1 MNETPT
7 GFTPDGANNVPDQ
20 NQQYAGQYGQQQYG
34 ADSQYAGQYG
44 QQQYGADSQYA
55 GQYGQQ
61 QYGADSQYAG
71 QYGQQQY
78 GADNQYAGQYGQQQ
92 YGADSQ
98 YAGQY
103 GQQQYGA
110 DSQYAGQYGQQQYGA
125 GGMNSLGDTVYSQ
138 TVNMYGDQAHK
149 PETPNKRKGIKI
161 AIISI
166 VAALVVIAAFVVV
179 YLVFLK
185 KTPQE
190 IVESAMENTFKE
202 AENDSLAGVVELEE
216 FDLDNIDFQS
226 RFKIDSLT
234 GLDEFKDAEVEWNGK
249 TAISDGKNNFALG
262 GSLSMA
268 GETASVEVKVVDN
281 KIYFSSPELFTK
293 TFLLDVDSI
302 MSELGTSASGLG
314 GTIDSESLK
323 KIIEED
329 LAPAT
334 ETFKKSVV
342 YEKVGKEEFTNANG
356 DKVKAEHYTITV
368 TKQAISDYADAIVKC
383 LSKYIDSNL
392 SDDMLSEMGVSKD
405 AIKQQIELAVPTAIN
420 MMFTDD
426 IKINVY
432 VDGDKIARID
442 SDYTFGST
450 TMGAKL
456 NVDFMGNDSAT
467 SDVKASL
474 VLSAGGVDYIS
485 YNMAGSRKKSGDKT
499 EKTIDYTLSLEN
511 GSEPQNIIGKN
522 TFSYDKKS
530 GEVSGN
536 SEIEVNAESIAVN
549 YSAILADINK
559 GKSFSLND
567 MKMDVNV
574 SGEQVIS
581 LSGEMKLG
589 KNSEAITAPADGD
602 VVDYSVLEN
611 DDATKYVNMDG
622 LKAIAAAWSDILTSA
637 ADKFPSIGSNNY
649 PVIDEDDTDDTD
661 DTDANDNDATE
672 EATTEAD
679 TETADYSKEVIKMG
693 DKTIK
698 VKDPAGYERS
708 YASQYSISLNGNDGS
723 DYVTYESME
732 GFDLAA
738 TIKFYKDYYANYE
751 EDEYDK
757 LEDVKDGTVKAKDG
771 TEVSYLLVKRT
782 VFESDVEEVIF
793 MYPVGSDTVVC
804 SVKYWDAP
812 DKIDVQSLCSKFI
825 GAMEIK

>member
-20 NQQYAGQYGQQQYG
+20 NQQYAGQYGQQND
-34 ADSQYAGQYG
+34 ANNQYAGPYS

-61 QYGADSQYAG
+61 QYGAD
-71 QYGQQQY
+71 
-78 GADNQYAGQYGQQQ
+78 
-92 YGADSQ
+92 
-98 YAGQY
+98 
-103 GQQQYGA
+103 
-110 DSQYAGQYGQQQYGA
+110 
-125 GGMNSLGDTVYSQ
+125 GMNSLGDTVYSQ
-138 TVNMYGDQAHK
+138 TVNMYGDQSHK
-149 PETPNKRKGIKI
+149 PESPNKRKGIKI

-268 GETASVEVKVVDN
+268 GETASVEIKVVDN

-420 MMFTDD
+420 MMFADD

-456 NVDFMGNDSAT
+456 NIDFMGNDSAA
-467 SDVKASL
+467 SDVKASF

-485 YNMAGSRKKSGDKT
+485 YNIAGSRKKSGDKT

-511 GSEPQNIIGKN
+511 GSETQNIIGKN

-549 YSAILADINK
+549 YSAILTDINK

-611 DDATKYVNMDG
+611 DDATKYVNMDS
-622 LKAIAAAWSDILTSA
+622 LNKIVAAWSDILNSA
-637 ADKFPSIGSNNY
+637 ADKFPSIGSSNY
-649 PVIDEDDTDDTD
+649 PVIDEDDTD

-672 EATTEAD
+672 KATTEAY
-679 TETADYSKEVIKMG
+679 TEAYTEAADYSKEVIKMG

-771 TEVSYLLVKRT
+771 TEVSYMLVKRT

-825 GAMEIK
+825 DAMEIK

>member
-432 VDGDKIARID
+432 VDGDKIAHID

>member
-78 GADNQYAGQYGQQQ
+78 GADN
-92 YGADSQ
+92 
-98 YAGQY
+98 
-103 GQQQYGA
+103 
-110 DSQYAGQYGQQQYGA
+110 QYAGQYGQQQYGA

-202 AENDSLAGVVELEE
+202 AENDSLAGVVELDE

-262 GSLSMA
+262 GSFSMA

-342 YEKVGKEEFTNANG
+342 YEKVGKKEFTNANG

-368 TKQAISDYADAIVKC
+368 TKQAISDYSDAIVKC

-405 AIKQQIELAVPTAIN
+405 AIKQQIEFAVPTAIN

-485 YNMAGSRKKSGDKT
+485 YNMAGSRKKSGDKI

-649 PVIDEDDTDDTD
+649 PVIDED

>member
-44 QQQYGADSQYA
+44 QQQYGADS
-55 GQYGQQ
+55 
-61 QYGADSQYAG
+61 
-71 QYGQQQY
+71 
-78 GADNQYAGQYGQQQ
+78 QYAGQYGQQQ

-649 PVIDEDDTDDTD
+649 PVIDEDDEDDTD
-661 DTDANDNDATE
+661 DTDATE

>member
-405 AIKQQIELAVPTAIN
+405 AIKQQIELAVPTTIN
-420 MMFTDD
+420 MMFLT
-426 IKINVY
+426 IY
-432 VDGDKIARID
+432 
-442 SDYTFGST
+442 
-450 TMGAKL
+450 
-456 NVDFMGNDSAT
+456 
-467 SDVKASL
+467 L
-474 VLSAGGVDYIS
+474 VQLQWV
-485 YNMAGSRKKSGDKT
+485 
-499 EKTIDYTLSLEN
+499 
-511 GSEPQNIIGKN
+511 
-522 TFSYDKKS
+522 
-530 GEVSGN
+530 
-536 SEIEVNAESIAVN
+536 
-549 YSAILADINK
+549 
-559 GKSFSLND
+559 
-567 MKMDVNV
+567 
-574 SGEQVIS
+574 
-581 LSGEMKLG
+581 
-589 KNSEAITAPADGD
+589 
-602 VVDYSVLEN
+602 
-611 DDATKYVNMDG
+611 
-622 LKAIAAAWSDILTSA
+622 
-637 ADKFPSIGSNNY
+637 
-649 PVIDEDDTDDTD
+649 
-661 DTDANDNDATE
+661 
-672 EATTEAD
+672 
-679 TETADYSKEVIKMG
+679 
-693 DKTIK
+693 
-698 VKDPAGYERS
+698 RS
-708 YASQYSISLNGNDGS
+708 
-723 DYVTYESME
+723 
-732 GFDLAA
+732 
-738 TIKFYKDYYANYE
+738 
-751 EDEYDK
+751 
-757 LEDVKDGTVKAKDG
+757 
-771 TEVSYLLVKRT
+771 
-782 VFESDVEEVIF
+782 
-793 MYPVGSDTVVC
+793 
-804 SVKYWDAP
+804 
-812 DKIDVQSLCSKFI
+812 
-825 GAMEIK
+825 

>member
-78 GADNQYAGQYGQQQ
+78 GT
-92 YGADSQ
+92 
-98 YAGQY
+98 
-103 GQQQYGA
+103 

-202 AENDSLAGVVELEE
+202 AENDSLAGVVELDE

-405 AIKQQIELAVPTAIN
+405 AIKQQIELTVPTAIN

-456 NVDFMGNDSAT
+456 SVDFMGNDSAT
-467 SDVKASL
+467 SDVKASF

-536 SEIEVNAESIAVN
+536 SEIEVNAKSIAVN

-611 DDATKYVNMDG
+611 DDATKYVNMDS
-622 LKAIAAAWSDILTSA
+622 LSEIVAAWSNILNSA

-661 DTDANDNDATE
+661 DTDANDTDATE

>member
-44 QQQYGADSQYA
+44 QQQYG
-55 GQYGQQ
+55 QQ

-78 GADNQYAGQYGQQQ
+78 GADSQYAGQYGQQQ

-334 ETFKKSVV
+334 ETFKKSIV

-405 AIKQQIELAVPTAIN
+405 AIKQQIELAVPTVIN

-456 NVDFMGNDSAT
+456 NIDFMGNDSAT
-467 SDVKASL
+467 SDVKASF

-611 DDATKYVNMDG
+611 DDATKYVNMDS
-622 LKAIAAAWSDILTSA
+622 LREIVAAWSNILNSA
-637 ADKFPSIGSNNY
+637 ADKFPSIGSSSY
-649 PVIDEDDTDDTD
+649 PGIDEDDTDDI
-661 DTDANDNDATE
+661 DANDNDATE

-738 TIKFYKDYYANYE
+738 TIKFYNDYYANYE

>member
-61 QYGADSQYAG
+61 QCGAGS
-71 QYGQQQY
+71 
-78 GADNQYAGQYGQQQ
+78 QYAGQYGQQQ

-202 AENDSLAGVVELEE
+202 AENDSLAGVVELDE

-456 NVDFMGNDSAT
+456 SVDFMGNDSAT
-467 SDVKASL
+467 SDVKASF

-499 EKTIDYTLSLEN
+499 EKIIDYTLSLEN

-611 DDATKYVNMDG
+611 DDATKYVNMDSLNG
-622 LKAIAAAWSDILTSA
+622 IVAAWSDILNSA

-661 DTDANDNDATE
+661 DIDANDNDATE

-738 TIKFYKDYYANYE
+738 TIKFYNDYYANYE

>member
-20 NQQYAGQYGQQQYG
+20 NQ
-34 ADSQYAGQYG
+34 QYAGQYG

-161 AIISI
+161 AITSI

-202 AENDSLAGVVELEE
+202 AENDSLAGVVELED

-499 EKTIDYTLSLEN
+499 EKTIDYALSLEN

-589 KNSEAITAPADGD
+589 KNSEAITAPADGN

-757 LEDVKDGTVKAKDG
+757 LEDVKDGTVKAKDMR
-771 TEVSYLLVKRT
+771 EAMLHST
-782 VFESDVEEVIF
+782 VYHS
-793 MYPVGSDTVVC
+793 TVTMDLTMLHMNRW
-804 SVKYWDAP
+804 KDLIWLP
-812 DKIDVQSLCSKFI
+812 Q
-825 GAMEIK
+825 

>member
-61 QYGADSQYAG
+61 QYGADNQYAG

-432 VDGDKIARID
+432 VDGDKIAHID

>member
-44 QQQYGADSQYA
+44 QQQYGADS
-55 GQYGQQ
+55 
-61 QYGADSQYAG
+61 
-71 QYGQQQY
+71 
-78 GADNQYAGQYGQQQ
+78 QYAGQYGQQQ

-432 VDGDKIARID
+432 VDGDKIAHID

>member
-432 VDGDKIARID
+432 VDGDKIAHID
-442 SDYTFGST
+442 SDYIFGST

-649 PVIDEDDTDDTD
+649 PVIDEDDTD
-661 DTDANDNDATE
+661 ANDNDATE

-732 GFDLAA
+732 GFDLDA

>member
-78 GADNQYAGQYGQQQ
+78 GADN
-92 YGADSQ
+92 Q

-202 AENDSLAGVVELEE
+202 AENDSLAGVVELDE

-405 AIKQQIELAVPTAIN
+405 AIKQQIELSVPTVIN

-467 SDVKASL
+467 SDVKASF

-499 EKTIDYTLSLEN
+499 EKTIDYTFSLEN

-611 DDATKYVNMDG
+611 DDATKYVNMG
-622 LKAIAAAWSDILTSA
+622 SLNEIVAAWSNILNSA

-649 PVIDEDDTDDTD
+649 PVIDEDDTDDT
-661 DTDANDNDATE
+661 DATE

>member
-44 QQQYGADSQYA
+44 QQQYGADS
-55 GQYGQQ
+55 
-61 QYGADSQYAG
+61 
-71 QYGQQQY
+71 
-78 GADNQYAGQYGQQQ
+78 QYAGQYGQQQ

-432 VDGDKIARID
+432 VDGDKIAHID
-442 SDYTFGST
+442 SDYIFGST

-649 PVIDEDDTDDTD
+649 PVIDEDDTD
-661 DTDANDNDATE
+661 ANDNDATE

-732 GFDLAA
+732 GFDLDA

>member
-78 GADNQYAGQYGQQQ
+78 GADSQYAGQYGQQQ

-103 GQQQYGA
+103 GQQQYGT

-202 AENDSLAGVVELEE
+202 AENDSLAGVVELDE

-405 AIKQQIELAVPTAIN
+405 AIKQQIELTVPTAIN

-456 NVDFMGNDSAT
+456 SVDFMGNDSAT
-467 SDVKASL
+467 SDVKASF

-536 SEIEVNAESIAVN
+536 SEIEVNAKSIAVN

-611 DDATKYVNMDG
+611 DDATKYVNMDS
-622 LKAIAAAWSDILTSA
+622 LSEIVAAWSNILNSA

-661 DTDANDNDATE
+661 DTDANDTDATE

>member
-34 ADSQYAGQYG
+34 
-44 QQQYGADSQYA
+44 QQ
-55 GQYGQQ
+55 
-61 QYGADSQYAG
+61 
-71 QYGQQQY
+71 
-78 GADNQYAGQYGQQQ
+78 QYGQQQ

-202 AENDSLAGVVELEE
+202 AENDSLAGVVELDE

-334 ETFKKSVV
+334 ETFKKSIV

-405 AIKQQIELAVPTAIN
+405 AIKQQIELAVPTVIN

-467 SDVKASL
+467 SDVKASF
-474 VLSAGGVDYIS
+474 VLSAGGMDYIS

-549 YSAILADINK
+549 YSAILTDINK

-611 DDATKYVNMDG
+611 DDATKYVNMDSLNG
-622 LKAIAAAWSDILTSA
+622 IVAAWSNILNSA

-738 TIKFYKDYYANYE
+738 TIKFYNDYYANYE

>member
-20 NQQYAGQYGQQQYG
+20 NQQYAGQYGQQQYGQQQYGQQQYGQQQYGADSQYAGQYGQQQYG

-71 QYGQQQY
+71 QYGQQQC
-78 GADNQYAGQYGQQQ
+78 GAG
-92 YGADSQ
+92 SQ

-103 GQQQYGA
+103 GQQQYEV
-110 DSQYAGQYGQQQYGA
+110 

-202 AENDSLAGVVELEE
+202 AENDSLAGVVELDE

-405 AIKQQIELAVPTAIN
+405 AIKQQIELSVPTAIN

-456 NVDFMGNDSAT
+456 SVDFMGNDSAT
-467 SDVKASL
+467 SDVKASF

-622 LKAIAAAWSDILTSA
+622 LNGIVAAWSDILTSA

-661 DTDANDNDATE
+661 DIDANDNDATE

>member
-61 QYGADSQYAG
+61 QYGAD
-71 QYGQQQY
+71 
-78 GADNQYAGQYGQQQ
+78 N
-92 YGADSQ
+92 Q

-329 LAPAT
+329 LSPAT

-342 YEKVGKEEFTNANG
+342 YEKVGKKEFTNANG

-405 AIKQQIELAVPTAIN
+405 AIKQQIELAVPTTIN

-456 NVDFMGNDSAT
+456 SVDFMGNDSAT
-467 SDVKASL
+467 SDVKASF

-485 YNMAGSRKKSGDKT
+485 YNMAGSRNKSGDKT

-611 DDATKYVNMDG
+611 DDATKYVNMDS
-622 LKAIAAAWSDILTSA
+622 LREIVAAWSDILTSA

-649 PVIDEDDTDDTD
+649 PVIDEDDTD

>member
-78 GADNQYAGQYGQQQ
+78 GADN
-92 YGADSQ
+92 
-98 YAGQY
+98 
-103 GQQQYGA
+103 
-110 DSQYAGQYGQQQYGA
+110 QYAGQYGQQQYGA

-432 VDGDKIARID
+432 VDGDKIAHID

>member
-34 ADSQYAGQYG
+34 QQQYGQQQYG
-44 QQQYGADSQYA
+44 QQQYGADS
-55 GQYGQQ
+55 
-61 QYGADSQYAG
+61 
-71 QYGQQQY
+71 
-78 GADNQYAGQYGQQQ
+78 QYAGQYGQQQ

-202 AENDSLAGVVELEE
+202 AENDSLAGVVELDE

-334 ETFKKSVV
+334 ETFKKSIV

-405 AIKQQIELAVPTAIN
+405 AIKQQIELAVPTVIN

-467 SDVKASL
+467 SDVKASF
-474 VLSAGGVDYIS
+474 VLSAGGMDYIS

-549 YSAILADINK
+549 YSAILTDINK

-611 DDATKYVNMDG
+611 DDATKYVNMDSLNG
-622 LKAIAAAWSDILTSA
+622 IVAAWSNILNSA

-738 TIKFYKDYYANYE
+738 TIKFYNDYYANYE

>member
-20 NQQYAGQYGQQQYG
+20 NQQYAGQYGQQNDANNQYAGPYSQQQYG

-78 GADNQYAGQYGQQQ
+78 GADG
-92 YGADSQ
+92 
-98 YAGQY
+98 
-103 GQQQYGA
+103 
-110 DSQYAGQYGQQQYGA
+110 QYAGQYGQQQYGA

-185 KTPQE
+185 RTPQE

-456 NVDFMGNDSAT
+456 NIDFMGNDSAT
-467 SDVKASL
+467 SDVKASF

-485 YNMAGSRKKSGDKT
+485 YNIAGSRKKSGDKT

-511 GSEPQNIIGKN
+511 GSETQNIIGKN

-549 YSAILADINK
+549 YSAILTDINK

-611 DDATKYVNMDG
+611 DDATKYVNMDS
-622 LKAIAAAWSDILTSA
+622 LNKIVAAWSDILNSA
-637 ADKFPSIGSNNY
+637 ADKFPSIGSSNY
-649 PVIDEDDTDDTD
+649 PVIDEDDTD

-672 EATTEAD
+672 EATTEAY
-679 TETADYSKEVIKMG
+679 TEAYTEAADYSKEVIKMG

-771 TEVSYLLVKRT
+771 TEVSYMLVKRT

>member
-1 MNETPT
+1 MHETPT

-20 NQQYAGQYGQQQYG
+20 NQQYAGQYGQQNDANNQYAGPYSQQQYG

-78 GADNQYAGQYGQQQ
+78 GAD
-92 YGADSQ
+92 SQ
-98 YAGQY
+98 H
-103 GQQQYGA
+103 
-110 DSQYAGQYGQQQYGA
+110 AGQYGQQQYGA

-268 GETASVEVKVVDN
+268 GETASVEIKVVDN

-329 LAPAT
+329 LEPAT

-368 TKQAISDYADAIVKC
+368 TKQAVSDYADAIVKC

-456 NVDFMGNDSAT
+456 NIDFMGNDSAT
-467 SDVKASL
+467 SDVKASF
-474 VLSAGGVDYIS
+474 VLSVGGVDYIS
-485 YNMAGSRKKSGDKT
+485 YNIAGSRKKSGDKT

-511 GSEPQNIIGKN
+511 GSETQNIIGKN

-611 DDATKYVNMDG
+611 DDATKYVNMDS
-622 LKAIAAAWSDILTSA
+622 LNEIVAAWSDILNSA
-637 ADKFPSIGSNNY
+637 ADKFPSIGSSNY
-649 PVIDEDDTDDTD
+649 PVIDEDDTD

-672 EATTEAD
+672 KATTEAY
-679 TETADYSKEVIKMG
+679 TEAYTEAADYSKEVIKMG

-771 TEVSYLLVKRT
+771 TEVSYMLVKRT

-812 DKIDVQSLCSKFI
+812 DKIDVQSLCNKFI

>member
-20 NQQYAGQYGQQQYG
+20 NQQYAGQYGQQNDANNQYAGPYSQQQYG

-61 QYGADSQYAG
+61 QYG
-71 QYGQQQY
+71 
-78 GADNQYAGQYGQQQ
+78 QQQ

-110 DSQYAGQYGQQQYGA
+110 D
-125 GGMNSLGDTVYSQ
+125 GMNSLGDTVYSQ
-138 TVNMYGDQAHK
+138 TVNMYGDQSHK
-149 PETPNKRKGIKI
+149 PESPNKRKGIKI

-268 GETASVEVKVVDN
+268 GETASVEIKVVDN

-420 MMFTDD
+420 MMFADD

-456 NVDFMGNDSAT
+456 NIDFMGNDSAA
-467 SDVKASL
+467 SDVKASF

-485 YNMAGSRKKSGDKT
+485 YNIAGSRKKSGDKT

-511 GSEPQNIIGKN
+511 GSETQNIIGKN

-549 YSAILADINK
+549 YSAILTDINK

-611 DDATKYVNMDG
+611 DDATKYVNMDS
-622 LKAIAAAWSDILTSA
+622 LNKIVAAWSDILNSA
-637 ADKFPSIGSNNY
+637 ADKFPSIGSSNY
-649 PVIDEDDTDDTD
+649 PVIDEDDTD

-672 EATTEAD
+672 KATTEAY
-679 TETADYSKEVIKMG
+679 TEAYTEAADYSKEVIKMG

-771 TEVSYLLVKRT
+771 TEVSYMLVKRT

-825 GAMEIK
+825 DAMEIK